1 MVKPRVNQAT
11 IAGSV
16 KTIAL
21 KEDNFVVFNLTVP
34 YKKFEF
40 NVKVVCSL
48 SFQQKNAL
56 AYIIQENIGKWLF
69 VTGSIFFLNG
79 ICK

>member
-40 NVKVVCSL
+40 N
-48 SFQQKNAL
+48 
-56 AYIIQENIGKWLF
+56 IIKQDKDMVYFSRKKDNI
-69 VTGSIFFLNG
+69 
-79 ICK
+79 